1 MSHLAATAT
10 TAGTTAGLILLTL
23 AAVTLSY
30 LAVCWVR
37 PFRRCRRCQGT
48 GRRRSLILRTGR
60 TCYRCDGNGE
70 HLRPGRAALNYL
82 RQLHDKG
89 TPR

>member
-1 MSHLAATAT
+1 MPTLAATAT
-10 TAGTTAGLILLTL
+10 TTGTAAGLILLTL
-23 AAVTLSY
+23 TAVTLGY

-37 PFRRCRRCQGT
+37 PFRRCRRCHGT

-60 TCYRCDGNGE
+60 ACRRCDGTGE
-70 HLRPGRAALNYL
+70 HLRPGRVALNYL
-82 RQLHDKG
+82 RELHDKG